1 MSATDVAS
9 MTQNGVFVNLGGFM
23 KQAVVRIVAIIL
35 ALSLAACTTSS
46 ARVSSAASF
55 QWTSPTKRIVLVPP
69 DIQLSE
75 LTFGGVVEPRADW
88 TDTAKGFIDKGLRA
102 HFAKSDAQVVD
113 AQLASAHE
121 VQLVKLYD
129 AVGGAILTHLYNDQ
143 LQLPNKGDALD
154 WTLGPGTGEL
164 RDRYGADYA
173 LFVLLRDSYSSAGR
187 RAGQVLLGLS
197 GGIQIGVASLVDLRT
212 GNIVWFN
219 RLISTAGDLRTEVPA
234 QRAMDQLL
242 KDVPL

>member
-1 MSATDVAS
+1 
-9 MTQNGVFVNLGGFM
+9 M
-23 KQAVVRIVAIIL
+23 KQAVVRLATIIL
-35 ALSLAACTTSS
+35 AFSLAACATSS

-55 QWTSPTKRIVLVPP
+55 QWTSSTKRIVLVPP
-69 DIQLSE
+69 DVQLSE
-75 LTFGGVVEPRADW
+75 LTFGGVLEPRADW

-102 HFAKSDAQVVD
+102 HFAKTNAEVVD

-129 AVGGAILTHLYNDQ
+129 AVGGAILTHLYNVE
-143 LQLPNKGDALD
+143 LKLPNKGDALD

-187 RAGQVLLGLS
+187 RAGQILLGLP
-197 GGIQIGVASLVDLRT
+197 GGIQVGVASLVDLRT
-212 GNIVWFN
+212 GSIVWFN
-219 RLISTAGDLRTEVPA
+219 RLISTAGDLRTEAPA
-234 QRAMDQLL
+234 TSAVNQLL
-242 KDVPL
+242 RDIPL